1 MADFFA
7 PKPRAGRVAPEPN
20 LGSIPEDAPDETLPR
35 ERSDDQLD
43 SKEHVAEAVDAY
55 VAAKSF
61 RPALARAVASAAR
74 NVPELRDDVY
84 DHVLTALRRQPKRGW
99 PLLCVVALTCP
110 PATDGCRRK
119 VDAALACA
127 SSDYARYALF
137 VHEVLGAV
145 ASPPSEENVAAFAI
159 RPPSVL
165 SVTLVDGESLVEALP
180 VAPWVD
186 CAAVARHLVGTR
198 LRLTDARR
206 STFGL
211 FFADNGRPLHRS
223 EFVGDVHESAFVFK
237 RILRF
242 LHEPSRSDDVLF
254 ERLNF
259 LQCEDDVL
267 NEGRL
272 PIPRKDAG
280 ALAALSL
287 LATMGAATPIRVEDL
302 AALTEDLSI
311 GECYPPSYE
320 GEEPLTLASLAAPH
334 VAEFRKLD
342 ARALHRAF
350 VDRCR
355 ARPLYGAHVFEVDV
369 VGGLD
374 APGAYRLAVGS
385 RGLALLDDD
394 DVFGVDCRYAVGDV
408 ASWSSTG
415 DSVEVRFR
423 EAAPLLVESAQAL
436 GIVAALDV
444 CIKRLG
450 VVVEEPSQ
458 RRDWTAHGLF
468 AAAEEGAEES
478 KGD

>member
-1 MADFFA
+1 M
-7 PKPRAGRVAPEPN
+7 
-20 LGSIPEDAPDETLPR
+20 
-35 ERSDDQLD
+35 
-43 SKEHVAEAVDAY
+43 
-55 VAAKSF
+55 
-61 RPALARAVASAAR
+61 
-74 NVPELRDDVY
+74 
-84 DHVLTALRRQPKRGW
+84 
-99 PLLCVVALTCP
+99 
-110 PATDGCRRK
+110 
-119 VDAALACA
+119 
-127 SSDYARYALF
+127 
-137 VHEVLGAV
+137 
-145 ASPPSEENVAAFAI
+145 
-159 RPPSVL
+159 
-165 SVTLVDGESLVEALP
+165 
-180 VAPWVD
+180 
-186 CAAVARHLVGTR
+186 
-198 LRLTDARR
+198 
-206 STFGL
+206 
-211 FFADNGRPLHRS
+211 
-223 EFVGDVHESAFVFK
+223 FK
-237 RILRF
+237 HILRF

-311 GECYPPSYE
+311 GECSPPSYE

-355 ARPLYGAHVFEVDV
+355 ARPPLYGAHVFEVDV

-423 EAAPLLVESAQAL
+423 EAAPLLVESAQVL

-444 CIKRLG
+444 CIKRRG

-458 RRDWTAHGLF
+458 RRDWTAHGRAVF
-468 AAAEEGAEES
+468 AAAAEGGG
-478 KGD
+478 KDQ